1 MLCLYL
7 TALRCVVEKILIVDD
22 NPGIREVISAG
33 FKHAGYECILAEDGE
48 DAIKKLEVYTPDLV
62 ILDVMMPKIDGFQ
75 ICRMIKKNV
84 FLSKIPV
91 IMLTAKNSIED
102 RIYGLDEGADD
113 YIGKP
118 FDLKELLARARSL
131 IRRTK
136 MVMDRDPSTN
146 LPGAAAVEREIQ
158 SRIENKVAYAV
169 CYMDLDNFKAYADT
183 YGFNMANKV
192 IQMTARVIAG
202 TVMLEGGEDDFV
214 GHIGGDDF
222 IVITTP
228 GKFEVICQRVIKEF
242 DEKILSYYHP
252 EHLTRGTF
260 RGVDREG
267 VERDFPI
274 TTISIAVVLS
284 DYKEFTSSNEIGQ
297 IIAEVKKI
305 AKRTKGSN
313 YQVLR
318 KN

>member
-1 MLCLYL
+1 M
-7 TALRCVVEKILIVDD
+7 IVDD
-22 NPGIREVISAG
+22 NPGVREVISAG
-33 FKHAGYECILAEDGE
+33 FKHMNYECILAEDGE
-48 DAIKKLEVYTPDLV
+48 AALEKLKTHTPDLI

-75 ICRMIKKNV
+75 LCRMIKKNI
-84 FLSKIPV
+84 FLSKIPI
-91 IMLTAKNSIED
+91 IMLTARNSIED
-102 RIYGLDEGADD
+102 RIYGLDVGADD

-118 FDLKELLARARSL
+118 FDLKELMARAKSL

-136 MVMDRDPSTN
+136 LVMDRDPSTN
-146 LPGAAAVEREIQ
+146 LPGAAAIEREIQ
-158 SRIENKVAYAV
+158 SRIDGKLEYAV
-169 CYMDLDNFKAYADT
+169 CYMDLDNFKPYADS

-202 TVMLEGGEDDFV
+202 TVMLEGNEDDFV

-222 IVITTP
+222 IVISTP
-228 GKFEVICQRVIKEF
+228 EKFESLCQRIIKEF
-242 DEKILSYYHP
+242 DEKILFYYHS
-252 EHLTRGTF
+252 EHLAKGTF

-267 VERDFPI
+267 IERDFPI

-284 DYKEFTSSNEIGQ
+284 DYKEFASPSEIGQ

-305 AKRTKGSN
+305 AKRIKGSN

-318 KN
+318 KS

>member
-1 MLCLYL
+1 
-7 TALRCVVEKILIVDD
+7 VEKVLIVDD
-22 NPGIREVISAG
+22 NPGIREVLSAG
-33 FKHAGYECILAEDGE
+33 FKYMGYECILAEDGE
-48 DAIKKLEVYTPDLV
+48 DALEKLKMYTPDLV
-62 ILDVMMPKIDGFQ
+62 ILDIMMPKIDGFQ
-75 ICRMIKKNV
+75 VCRMIKKNI

-91 IMLTAKNSIED
+91 IVLTAKNSIED

-131 IRRTK
+131 IRRTRL
-136 MVMDRDPSTN
+136 VMDRDPSTN

-158 SRIENKVAYAV
+158 SRIESKTSYAV
-169 CYMDLDNFKAYADT
+169 CYMDLDNFKAYADN

-202 TVMLEGGEDDFV
+202 TVMLEGNEDDFV

-222 IVITTP
+222 IVISTP
-228 GKFEVICQRVIKEF
+228 EKFEIICQRVIKEF
-242 DEKILSYYHP
+242 DEKILSYYYP
-252 EHLTRGTF
+252 EHLQKGSF

-267 VERDFPI
+267 IERDFPI

-284 DYKEFTSSNEIGQ
+284 DYKEFTSPSEIGQ
-297 IIAEVKKI
+297 IIAEVKKT
-305 AKRTKGSN
+305 AKRIKGSN

-318 KN
+318 KT

>member
-1 MLCLYL
+1 
-7 TALRCVVEKILIVDD
+7 VEKILIVDD
-22 NPGIREVISAG
+22 NPGIREVVCAG
-33 FKHAGYECILAEDGE
+33 FKHVGYECILAEDGE
-48 DAIKKLEVYTPDLV
+48 EALEKLKTHTPDLV

-75 ICRMIKKNV
+75 ICRMIKKNI

-136 MVMDRDPSTN
+136 LVMDRDPSTN

-158 SRIENKVAYAV
+158 ARIEGKTNYAV
-169 CYMDLDNFKAYADT
+169 CYMDLDNFKAYADN

-202 TVMLEGGEDDFV
+202 TVMLEGNEDDFV

-222 IVITTP
+222 IVVSTP
-228 GKFEVICQRVIKEF
+228 EKFEAICQRAIKEF
-242 DEKILSYYHP
+242 DEKILSYYSP
-252 EHLTRGTF
+252 EHLRKGTF

-267 VERDFPI
+267 VEREFPI
-274 TTISIAVVLS
+274 TTISIAVVLG
-284 DYKEFTSSNEIGQ
+284 DYKEFTSPSEIGQ
-297 IIAEVKKI
+297 VIAEVKKI
-305 AKRTKGSN
+305 AKRIKGSN
-313 YQVLR
+313 YQVL
-318 KN
+318 KT